1 MPLTASR
8 WKRTWLFTIKPTI
21 DHLIAEGIMRD
32 TTGSLKESLS
42 NYKKAL
48 FTINILIRHIDK
60 PDALGLTIF
69 GAQVYTIATRIVS
82 LQFEKLTSGAGYQ
95 NRESL
100 RRFMAINKTGISQI
114 TTQSSDGFM
123 TFQTT
128 TKIAPVSD

>member
-1 MPLTASR
+1 
-8 WKRTWLFTIKPTI
+8 
-21 DHLIAEGIMRD
+21 MRD